1 MVNLGI
7 FGRLCLALGR
17 KRCKVEPDRSSA
29 KARREHANG
38 SFCHTISQ
46 PSESDRAVSSKARE
60 IDGTD
65 LYVSGIDMVD
75 NTPIY
80 DIKPYLPHI
89 DAIPDA
95 LGGFAVEE
103 NGDRLNVEFPDELLA
118 LIPESKRNALIECL
132 RGDPRPSYQAA
143 RTDGREYGFPY
154 AGFDV
159 KFVVHGTAL
168 TVTDI
173 K

>member
-1 MVNLGI
+1 MKLE
-7 FGRLCLALGR
+7 
-17 KRCKVEPDRSSA
+17 K
-29 KARREHANG
+29 
-38 SFCHTISQ
+38 
-46 PSESDRAVSSKARE
+46 

-95 LGGFAVEE
+95 LGGFAIEE

-132 RGDPRPSYQAA
+132 RGNPRPSYQAA

-159 KFVVHGTAL
+159 KFVVHGTTL